1 MSYLTIVTGL
11 LGLISAFVF
20 FYFLKF
26 KASTKQTQR
35 KIKQTQARTTQNQA
49 QAKPIQCK
57 FKQNLANTEQNQ
69 ATQAQKLSKQKLLV
83 LNKRRAI

>member
-35 KIKQTQARTTQNQA
+35 KDRIRWSKFIPYKNETAVGDSEEESDDA
-49 QAKPIQCK
+49 K
-57 FKQNLANTEQNQ
+57 FKDN
-69 ATQAQKLSKQKLLV
+69 
-83 LNKRRAI
+83 

>member
-35 KIKQTQARTTQNQA
+35 KDRIRWSKFIPYRKETSVEGSEKESDDA
-49 QAKPIQCK
+49 K
-57 FKQNLANTEQNQ
+57 FKDN
-69 ATQAQKLSKQKLLV
+69 
-83 LNKRRAI
+83 

>member
-35 KIKQTQARTTQNQA
+35 KDRIKWSRYIPYGDDTDSEGL
-49 QAKPIQCK
+49 KK
-57 FKQNLANTEQNQ
+57 ESDD
-69 ATQAQKLSKQKLLV
+69 ATFR
-83 LNKRRAI
+83 ND

>member
-35 KIKQTQARTTQNQA
+35 KDRIRWSKYIPYKNETPVGDSEKESDDA
-49 QAKPIQCK
+49 K
-57 FKQNLANTEQNQ
+57 FKDH
-69 ATQAQKLSKQKLLV
+69 
-83 LNKRRAI
+83 

>member
-35 KIKQTQARTTQNQA
+35 KDRIRWSSFIQYRTETFDRDLKKESDDA
-49 QAKPIQCK
+49 T
-57 FKQNLANTEQNQ
+57 FKDD
-69 ATQAQKLSKQKLLV
+69 
-83 LNKRRAI
+83 

>member
-11 LGLISAFVF
+11 LGLVSAFVF

-35 KIKQTQARTTQNQA
+35 TDRIKWSNFIPYRNETFDRDLKKESEDAT
-49 QAKPIQCK
+49 
-57 FKQNLANTEQNQ
+57 FKDD
-69 ATQAQKLSKQKLLV
+69 
-83 LNKRRAI
+83 

>member
-26 KASTKQTQR
+26 KASAKQTQR
-35 KIKQTQARTTQNQA
+35 KDRIRWSSFIQYRTETFDRDLKKESDDA
-49 QAKPIQCK
+49 T
-57 FKQNLANTEQNQ
+57 FKDD
-69 ATQAQKLSKQKLLV
+69 
-83 LNKRRAI
+83 